1 MTIPEPLR
9 LVRVNSLLTGGG
21 TDEHCVT
28 LATHLSRLG
37 VEEWL
42 VGPDGREFS
51 RVARAAGLRLVPTP
65 PEGLLQLR
73 FIASLAKAI
82 RRVRPHLVHAHHG
95 RDYWP
100 TVLAVRLAGSRA
112 RVVFTR
118 HLAKSPASLP
128 GRWLLLGRVDAIIA
142 ASEFVA
148 AVLRRGYFEPRSPVR
163 ERRCRPPMHGDHLKI
178 HVIYDGVN
186 VQVFR
191 PRPADDAAVVR
202 LRADWALAPE
212 HFAFGV
218 VGGFPPPHGK
228 GQRQFFAAAALI
240 RAHVPRARFLLLGR
254 GDLRPVLEADIARLG
269 LAGVASLV
277 GWCPDMP
284 AAMNALDCL
293 VLPQIGTEAFPG
305 VVLEALA
312 CGRPVIASDLDGIPE
327 AFAACPRGR
336 LVKPGDEAALAA
348 AMLEIAQA
356 PRPTAAERAA
366 MHAAVAARFTP
377 AHAARQTL
385 ALYHRL
391 LGWPPEPASAD
402 CESR

>member
-1 MTIPEPLR
+1 MTTPEPLR

-28 LATHLSRLG
+28 LAAQLVRLG

-65 PEGLLQLR
+65 PEGPLRLR

-82 RRVRPHLVHAHHG
+82 RGVRPHLVHAHHG

-100 TVLAVRLAGSRA
+100 TVLAARLAGARA
-112 RVVFTR
+112 RLVFTR

-148 AVLRRGYFEPRSPVR
+148 AVLRRGHFEPRSPVR
-163 ERRCRPPMHGDHLKI
+163 ERRRRPPMRGDHRKI
-178 HVIYDGVN
+178 HVIYDGVD
-186 VQVFR
+186 VEGFR
-191 PRPADDAAVVR
+191 PRPADDATVAR

-240 RAHVPRARFLLLGR
+240 RAHAPHARFLLLGR

-269 LAGVASLV
+269 LAGAASLA

-348 AMLEIAQA
+348 AMLEIAQT

-391 LGWPPEPASAD
+391 LGWPETAGAG
-402 CESR
+402 EAG